1 MGCEAVPEPVPTQG
15 EAACRVGHCTG
26 VQVAGSDQ
34 YFMADC
40 QISQYKAD
48 HSNSAGSKPLSCL
61 NCLSCRGDNAVS
73 RKHMLCLFMIFMC
86 CPPVYSAVVYSQV
99 GDPAPDADVQG
110 PGVQLASQPCLQ
122 DTRLH
127 AEGDGGDRQLPRGA
141 ALPPGQSSY
150 KYSNCLYFTLLLC
163 NTIMTGYPVCG
174 GRGEPELH

>member
-1 MGCEAVPEPVPTQG
+1 
-15 EAACRVGHCTG
+15 
-26 VQVAGSDQ
+26 
-34 YFMADC
+34 MADC

-86 CPPVYSAVVYSQV
+86 CPPVHSAVVYSQV

-127 AEGDGGDRQLPRGA
+127 AEGDGGDCQLPRGA